1 MKRTKLSTAVS
12 WALFSSSVAL
22 SGALYAA
29 DDAKSGP
36 SAKDRGAQTRDD
48 AARSDRQVQV
58 QGDRFWASD
67 LIGRNVKMSGGRD
80 AEIKDLI
87 VNPQT
92 GEIRHVVT
100 EIDTD
105 KAKDRLYAVPARMFQ
120 LGGDRKLT
128 LNIEQNWLA
137 QRKSWSG
144 DKWPAMND
152 PGYWGDSPA
161 PARGAA
167 SSPKSAD
174 VKGDAARP
182 ASPDTGM
189 ANLHRLSKLVGHDVH
204 NAQGKQVGE
213 IEDAVVNLKAQ
224 KVDFVLLSHDPG
236 MTKAEKEYAV
246 PLAAFRFPASTADG
260 GDSKQR
266 VVLTMAD
273 DKIRGMK
280 PFEKADKKRIN
291 EPNFMQRF
299 ETKN

>member
-1 MKRTKLSTAVS
+1 MKRTKLSRAVS
-12 WALFSSSVAL
+12 WALFSSCLAL
-22 SGALYAA
+22 SGAAYAA

-36 SAKDRGAQTRDD
+36 AAKDRGSQARDD
-48 AARSDRQVQV
+48 KARNDRQVQV

-80 AEIKDLI
+80 GEIKDLI

-120 LGGDRKLT
+120 LQDGKLA
-128 LNIEQNWLA
+128 LNVDQNWLA
-137 QRKSWSG
+137 QRKSWSN

-152 PGYWGDSPA
+152 QGYWGDTQA
-161 PARGAA
+161 PAGGAA
-167 SSPKSAD
+167 AP
-174 VKGDAARP
+174 KGDAKSDTAR
-182 ASPDTGM
+182 AGDS
-189 ANLHRLSKLVGHDVH
+189 NIHRLSKLVGHDVH

-213 IEDAVVNLKAQ
+213 IEDAVVNLKSQ

-236 MTKAEKEYAV
+236 VTKAEKEYAV
-246 PLAAFRFPASTADG
+246 PLAAFKFPAATADG

-266 VVLTMAD
+266 VVLAMNE
-273 DKIRGMK
+273 DKIKGMK

>member
-1 MKRTKLSTAVS
+1 MKRTRISKAVS
-12 WALFSSSVAL
+12 WALFSSCLAL
-22 SGALYAA
+22 SGAAYAA

-36 SAKDRGAQTRDD
+36 AAKDRGTQARDD
-48 AARSDRQVQV
+48 KARNDRQVQV

-87 VNPQT
+87 VDPQS

-120 LGGDRKLT
+120 LQDGKLA
-128 LNIEQNWLA
+128 LNVDQNWLA
-137 QRKSWSG
+137 QRKSWSN

-167 SSPKSAD
+167 AP
-174 VKGDAARP
+174 KGDAKSDTAR
-182 ASPDTGM
+182 ASDPGL
-189 ANLHRLSKLVGHDVH
+189 ANVHRLSKLVGHDVH

-213 IEDAVVNLKAQ
+213 IQDAVVNLKAQ
-224 KVDFVLLSHDPG
+224 KVDFALLSHDPG
-236 MTKAEKEYAV
+236 ATKAEKEYAV
-246 PLAAFRFPASTADG
+246 PLAAFKFPAATADG

-266 VVLTMAD
+266 LVLTMGE
-273 DKIRGMK
+273 DKIKGMK

-291 EPNFMQRF
+291 EPNFMRRF
-299 ETKN
+299 EAKN